1 MQIVQQFFDR
11 HNGVSETPFATSNVS
26 FSVGDDAASVKA
38 NRRRIKE
45 QLGAD
50 FLLSARQ
57 VHDDKIYSL
66 KEPLSADV
74 EVDGYDGLVTN
85 CSGVALLIQQA
96 DCQGVLLYD
105 RKNRVIGAVH
115 CGWRGSVVGI
125 LEKAVQAMVDEFGAD
140 VREIQASI
148 SPSLGP
154 CCAEFVNHKLELPAA
169 FLDFRVRENH
179 FDFWKISTAQLVEC
193 GLKVEHISQTEI
205 CTECDENYF
214 SHRRAVKQGLKTTGR
229 HCSVILQR

>member
-1 MQIVQQFFDR
+1 MQVVQHFFNR
-11 HNGVSETPFATSNVS
+11 HNGVSCAPFSTANVS
-26 FSVGDDAASVKA
+26 FSVGDDAASVMI

-45 QLGAD
+45 QLGAS

-66 KEPLSADV
+66 KEPLTADL
-74 EVDGYDGLVTN
+74 EVDGYDGLVTH
-85 CSGVALLIQQA
+85 CTGVALLIQQA
-96 DCQGVLLYD
+96 DCQGVLLHD
-105 RKNRVIGAVH
+105 RINRIIGAIH

-125 LEKAVQAMVDEFGAD
+125 LEKGVKVMVDDFGAD
-140 VREIQASI
+140 VKQIRASI

-154 CCAEFVNHKLELPAA
+154 CCAEFVNHALELPPA
-169 FLDFRVRENH
+169 FLSFRVTENN

-193 GLKVEHISQTEI
+193 GLCIENISQAGI

-214 SHRRAVKQGLKTTGR
+214 SHRRAVKQGKKTTGR